1 MKKQCRICQKT
12 FDYCGTC
19 SVTKDD
25 FKTAGYCCESCYHVS
40 MILQRYGSKAA
51 TAAETIKALK
61 PYNVDKMSLQPKI
74 AEYYQHLIDEAKPK
88 IKTIVK
94 EEVIPQ
100 VDVEVVTN
108 DDKDMTTSENE

>member
-12 FDYCGTC
+12 YDYCGAC
-19 SVTKDD
+19 STTKNV
-25 FKTAGYCCESCYHVS
+25 FKEAGYCCEDCYHIS
-40 MILQRYGSKAA
+40 MILQRYGSKLA
-51 TAAETIKALK
+51 TATETIKALK

-74 AEYYQHLIDEAKPK
+74 AEYYQKLTNEAKPK
-88 IKTIVK
+88 FKATIK

-100 VDVEVVTN
+100 ADVEVVTN

>member
-25 FKTAGYCCESCYHVS
+25 FRAAGYCCEACYRIS
-40 MILQRYGSKAA
+40 MILQRYGSKLA
-51 TAAETIKALK
+51 TAVETMKALK

-74 AEYYQHLIDEAKPK
+74 AECYQKLVDETKPK
-88 IKTIVK
+88 FKAITK

-100 VDVEVVTN
+100 EDVEVVVK
-108 DDKDMTTSENE
+108 DDEDMTTSENE